1 MSILGPIESAL
12 NGDHTYLFTNAIL
25 DGITSVVLSST
36 FGLGIAIAAGVLFCW
51 QGSIYLLANLIAPY
65 LTPDLLTEISL
76 VGGVLIL
83 SSGLSIL
90 NIKQFKTLNLLPA
103 LLVPP
108 AAVGLLSLL
117 GV

>member
-1 MSILGPIESAL
+1 M
-12 NGDHTYLFTNAIL
+12 
-25 DGITSVVLSST
+25 
-36 FGLGIAIAAGVLFCW
+36 
-51 QGSIYLLANLIAPY
+51 
-65 LTPDLLTEISL
+65 
-76 VGGVLIL
+76 GGVLIL